1 MTQTGKIGLRLA
13 VAALVALV
21 AGPSLARDQIRIV
34 GSSTVF
40 PFSTSVAERFGRATG
55 FKVPVVESTG
65 SGGGLKLFCA
75 GIGVGYPDIT
85 NASRRIQPRE
95 LQNCLDNGV
104 AEIVEAKIGSDG
116 IAVANV
122 RSAEEYSL
130 TREIL
135 YLALAREIPFGGQVV
150 PNPHRRWSDVD
161 PSLPDTRIEVLGPP
175 PTSGTRDAFEEL
187 ALQVGCQEA
196 GAGEAGIDCKAI
208 EIRADGIWTDASE
221 NDNLIVSK
229 LTANR
234 NALGVFGYSFLDQ
247 NVGTIQGARIGG
259 VEPDLEDISSG
270 RYPLSRSLYFY
281 VKKAHIG
288 VVPGLE
294 GYLQAFVSPEAV
306 GEDGYLL
313 DKGLVPLP
321 EAEFAAV
328 LERVRALTAVTADEL
343 LH

>member
-13 VAALVALV
+13 VAALVVLV

-75 GIGVGYPDIT
+75 GVGVGYPDIT
-85 NASRRIQPRE
+85 NSSRQIKPRE

-104 AEIVEAKIGSDG
+104 TEIVEAKIGSDG
-116 IAVANV
+116 IAVANA

-135 YLALAREIPFGGQVV
+135 YLALAREIPSGGQVV

-161 PSLPDTRIEVLGPP
+161 PSLPETRIEVLGPP

-196 GAGEAGIDCKAI
+196 GAGEAGIDCKAV
-208 EIRADGIWTDASE
+208 EIRADGVWTDASE

-234 NALGVFGYSFLDQ
+234 NALGVFGYSFLEQ
-247 NVGTIQGARIGG
+247 NAGTIQGARIGG

-313 DKGLVPLP
+313 DKGLVPLSK
-321 EAEFAAV
+321 AECAAV
-328 LERVRALTAVTADEL
+328 LEHVTALIPVTRDEL
-343 LH
+343 H